1 MTAFIRDVG
10 LSVFR
15 VLPVPVT
22 RQLKK
27 IGPLR
32 SLYRSVFDK
41 MVGDGEVVQIKG
53 GPLKGLSLVTG
64 YSITHAQINGT
75 YELELAQCIDRILK
89 PGMVCYDL
97 GASTGYFSLQMAK
110 RGRLVYSF
118 EPTPHTAAWVKRN
131 ADANGFSHINV
142 IPTVVSDRPKQVI
155 FQMTGMGYGSQVI
168 AANQTDDRYQR
179 LELTA
184 TTLDTFVEDHEMPDL
199 MKIDIEGEESNA
211 LSSATRILKEKRPII
226 ACEIHD
232 LDNAARVE
240 KILVDANYK
249 ITALDG
255 SPFEMPKSIYPG
267 DFHILATP
275 R

>member
-1 MTAFIRDVG
+1 
-10 LSVFR
+10 
-15 VLPVPVT
+15 
-22 RQLKK
+22 
-27 IGPLR
+27 
-32 SLYRSVFDK
+32 
-41 MVGDGEVVQIKG
+41 
-53 GPLKGLSLVTG
+53 
-64 YSITHAQINGT
+64 
-75 YELELAQCIDRILK
+75 
-89 PGMVCYDL
+89 
-97 GASTGYFSLQMAK
+97 MAK

-118 EPTPHTAAWVKRN
+118 EPTPHTATWVQRN
-131 ADANGFSHINV
+131 AEVNGFSHIHV
-142 IPTVVSDRPKQVI
+142 IPDVVSDRPKKVI
-155 FQMTGMGYGSQVI
+155 FQMTGMGYGSQVV

-184 TTLDTFVEDHEMPDL
+184 ITLDTFVENHEMPDL

-226 ACEIHD
+226 CCEIHD
-232 LDNAARVE
+232 LENAARVE
-240 KILVDANYK
+240 KILGEANYK